1 MFKSVLVLGHY
12 RGIRLEVH
20 VSWLVIFALLLVTMS
35 AGLQHHYEHWPLAV
49 AVLTAL
55 FTSLAFFASIVAHEL
70 GHSLVALRRGVPVKA
85 ITLFIF
91 GGVAQMSRDADT
103 PDDEFWIAIAGPVVS
118 FALAVL
124 FGALSQITTGLYE
137 PLTVAL
143 GWLAVINLVVAVFN
157 LIPGFPLD
165 GGRVFRAAVWKFTG
179 DARKGIEA
187 AVKGGRLVAYALFA
201 LGLWN
206 ILVVGNLIG
215 GLWITLIAWFLL
227 NMAQAQGRMYDLRE
241 RLSGVRA
248 RDLARHDIPLVEP
261 GTAISDWVYHEVLP
275 GGQRAHI
282 VGDRHRVH
290 GLVSLSDARKVP
302 QGEWATTRVDDVM
315 TPVEGLISAKPE
327 TGAAEVLQLI
337 TEHNLNQV
345 PVMEG
350 QRVLGWIDRHQLL
363 HTIDL
368 HMELR
373 RPA

>member
-1 MFKSVLVLGHY
+1 MFKSVLVLGYY

-35 AGLQHHYEHWPLAV
+35 AGFHHHYDHWPLPV
-49 AVLTAL
+49 AILTAL
-55 FTSLAFFASIVAHEL
+55 FTSLTFFASIVAHEL
-70 GHSLVALRRGVPVKA
+70 GHSLVAIRRGVPVKA

-91 GGVAQMSRDADT
+91 GGVAQMSRDADS
-103 PDDEFWIAIAGPVVS
+103 PDDEFWIAIAGPAVS
-118 FALAVL
+118 FALALL
-124 FGALSQITTGLYE
+124 FAALAQITAGIFE

-179 DARKGIEA
+179 SARKGIEA
-187 AVKGGRLVAYALFA
+187 AVAGGRLVAYGLFA
-201 LGLWN
+201 LALWN
-206 ILVVGNLIG
+206 ILVLGNLIG
-215 GLWITLIAWFLL
+215 GLWITLIAWFLF
-227 NMAQAQGRMYDLRE
+227 NMAQAQGRMFDLRE

-248 RDLARHDIPLVEP
+248 RDLARPDIPQVEP
-261 GTAISDWVYHEVLP
+261 GTAVSDWVHHQVLP

-282 VGDRHRVH
+282 VGNREHAH
-290 GLVSLSDARKVP
+290 GLVSLSDARAVP
-302 QGEWATTRVDDVM
+302 QAQWATTRVDDIM
-315 TPVEGLISAKPE
+315 TPAEALVSATPE
-327 TGAAEVLQLI
+327 TDAAQVLQLI
-337 TEHNLNQV
+337 TEHNLNQL

-350 QRVLGWIDRHQLL
+350 RRVLGWIDRHQLL

-373 RPA
+373 RPE